1 MKNPM
6 IRWIAMLLVAAMLFT
21 GCAVSIPVSADRNQA
36 TASLPTRTDSPKQTE
51 ATEIEVFEDEE
62 YSSKEEVAEYLHQ
75 FGHLP
80 DNYITKSEAQDLG
93 WVSSKGNLWKVAP
106 GKSIGGDK
114 FGNREGLLP
123 TAKGRKYFECDID
136 FDGKYRNAKR
146 IIFSNDGLIY
156 YTEDHYESFE
166 LLYGEVNPK

>member
-21 GCAVSIPVSADRNQA
+21 GCALSIPASADRNQN
-36 TASLPTRTDSPKQTE
+36 TASLPTRTNSAKQTE
-51 ATEIEVFEDEE
+51 ATVPEVFEDEE